1 MAGRPSLSR
10 GILRNPQYELY
21 AQSIASGLQH
31 SEAKQKAG
39 FKGKGKHLRYKSEIV
54 RRIKELLDNGA
65 KRAELSRKDIL
76 DRILQD
82 WETSRRLGQMAS
94 ALKAAELMGKEMHK
108 MFVERKEIGQAG
120 DFDNKSEEELR
131 EIITKEM
138 EELGWDKP
146 PDPTQ
151 IN

>member
-1 MAGRPSLSR
+1 MSLGR
-10 GILRNPQYELY
+10 LRNIRHELFC
-21 AQSIASGLQH
+21 QLIVGGCPRD
-31 SEAKQKAG
+31 EAYTKAG
-39 FKGKGKHLRYKSEIV
+39 FKAKDGKRGATLLFAKPEIKKRV
-54 RRIKELLDNGA
+54 DDLLGA
-65 KRAELSRKDIL
+65 SASRAEISRKQIL
-76 DRILQD
+76 ERIMDD
-82 WETSRRLGQMAS
+82 WDTSRTLGQMS
-94 ALKAAELMGKEMHK
+94 SCLKAAELMGKELHK